1 MNYDALVLTA
11 DIRGF
16 TKLLPEK
23 REELILSISDVLH
36 SWVDPEF
43 ARIFRGDS
51 IQMLFRNPKE
61 CLNRAIQL
69 RCWLKKSVLAEDFM
83 LDARLAFGI
92 GKIDYYGDTVLD
104 SDGEA
109 FHLSG
114 RAFDMLEPDEFMRIA
129 TSDEALNEQLN
140 IIVRWVDIQIRD
152 WTRGQAEV
160 IYLLLENKTQ
170 QEMADELGVVQS
182 AINNRLKLAR
192 WKDVERTIDYI
203 SSLLKHS

>member
-1 MNYDALVLTA
+1 MNYDALVVTA

-16 TKLLPEK
+16 TKIASEK
-23 REELILSISDVLH
+23 REKLILSINDVLH
-36 SWVDPEF
+36 SWVDPEY
-43 ARIFRGDS
+43 ARIFSGDS
-51 IQMLFRNPKE
+51 IQILFRDPKE
-61 CLNRAIQL
+61 CLRRAIQL
-69 RCWLKKSVLAEDFM
+69 RCWLKKSSFAEDFM
-83 LDARLAFGI
+83 LDARLVIGI
-92 GKIDYYGDTVLD
+92 GKIDYYGDTVLE

-114 RAFDMLEPDEFMRIA
+114 RALDMLELDEFMQIA
-129 TSDEALNEQLN
+129 TPDEVLNEQLN

-152 WTRGQAEV
+152 WTRSQAEV